1 MESYLLISLLAN
13 LVLMVFLLVFM
24 YSVYLHD
31 KQFDRDRRALHLDAS
46 KSIED
51 AHKRS
56 KEIIESAVE
65 RAKDTLLKTEYIRED
80 IIKDLEN
87 NLKEVSEATI
97 GMVRNEAL
105 GFNKEYRTMLES
117 IQVEHAK
124 MLEEARTALKDIEY
138 LKKDLHVGL
147 QSQIQAVLDAAQKNL
162 TEETSSFDEEYVTL
176 LESTKKEYL
185 TRAQET
191 LQTLEKI
198 PEQELAEFRTILRT
212 ETLSAQKL
220 LGNRIDELFT
230 TAEKELDTFKQQR
243 MEEIDREI
251 EGITGT
257 VVEEV
262 LGKKLTK
269 ADQET
274 LVMRSLEK
282 AKVEGM
288 FPSKTANMDHSG
300 NSEQPALKEEQTDV
314 SVDTSKKPELKSEK

>member
-1 MESYLLISLLAN
+1 
-13 LVLMVFLLVFM
+13 M

-230 TAEKELDTFKQQR
+230 TAEKE
-243 MEEIDREI
+243 IDREI